1 MGRIKNRT
9 EEHQKRKQY
18 KVRKIFSITQLY
30 LLAVLW
36 RGGMR
41 NYNKYLG
48 ILFIFFALIG
58 FKEYSYQEAKS
69 FCGATFEYQ
78 WAFLVQIIG
87 WLFLG
92 LFLGGLNFINE
103 VKKEGN
109 WKANKEKLL
118 ILGIPSF
125 LVLLLH
131 GIALFGVTLP
141 QPIVLLLLY
150 TLTTSLVKYFAI
162 LLGYVAVSS
171 FTKEKEYVNES
182 R

>member
-58 FKEYSYQEAKS
+58 FKEYSYQEAN
-69 FCGATFEYQ
+69 
-78 WAFLVQIIG
+78 
-87 WLFLG
+87 LFAAQHLSING
-92 LFLGGLNFINE
+92 LFL
-103 VKKEGN
+103 
-109 WKANKEKLL
+109 
-118 ILGIPSF
+118 
-125 LVLLLH
+125 
-131 GIALFGVTLP
+131 
-141 QPIVLLLLY
+141 
-150 TLTTSLVKYFAI
+150 
-162 LLGYVAVSS
+162 
-171 FTKEKEYVNES
+171 S
-182 R
+182 RL